1 VRVLVLHSRYLS
13 GAVSGENR
21 VVDDEVR
28 LLREGGH
35 EVSVFFPPRR
45 AGRTFGAIQEGLSA
59 VWSRG
64 AVEHVQQVVERERPD
79 VVHCHNLFP
88 ALSPGVLRAAGR
100 AGAAVVMTLHNY
112 RLICLPST
120 LLRKGKVCEDC
131 LGRLPW
137 RGVVHRCYRGSAA
150 ASASLA
156 TSIGVHRALGTYER
170 VDLYLAVSEFMRT
183 KHIEMGIAPERVV
196 TKSNFAWSTARRAG
210 PGDYFVFAGRLSRE
224 KGVWPLLA
232 AWRHLTLP
240 LLLVG
245 DGPDRDALQ
254 ASAPKSVAFR
264 GALAPDEMPALLAR
278 ARALI
283 VPSLWYE
290 GAPRIILEAYA
301 AGVPVLASRIGALP
315 ELVEHG
321 ASGLLF
327 PPNEV
332 AALATAVTRL
342 ADDGESER
350 LGEGAWQLWR
360 ARFTP
365 ERGLKELEACYRRA
379 RDRAVGQRR
388 PAA

>member
-1 VRVLVLHSRYLS
+1 
-13 GAVSGENR
+13 
-21 VVDDEVR
+21 
-28 LLREGGH
+28 
-35 EVSVFFPPRR
+35 
-45 AGRTFGAIQEGLSA
+45 
-59 VWSRG
+59 
-64 AVEHVQQVVERERPD
+64 
-79 VVHCHNLFP
+79 
-88 ALSPGVLRAAGR
+88 
-100 AGAAVVMTLHNY
+100 MTLHNY

-120 LLRKGKVCEDC
+120 LLRKGRVCEDC

-196 TKSNFAWSTARRAG
+196 TKSNFAWSTARRDG
-210 PGDYFVFAGRLSRE
+210 PGDYFVFAGRLSPE

-240 LLLVG
+240 LLVVG

-290 GAPRIILEAYA
+290 GAPRILLEAYA

-327 PPNEV
+327 PPNDVE
-332 AALATAVTRL
+332 ALAAGVTRL

-360 ARFTP
+360 ERFTP
-365 ERGLKELEACYRRA
+365 ERGLKELEACYRRPL
-379 RDRAVGQRR
+379 DHEVGQRR

>member
-1 VRVLVLHSRYLS
+1 
-13 GAVSGENR
+13 
-21 VVDDEVR
+21 
-28 LLREGGH
+28 
-35 EVSVFFPPRR
+35 
-45 AGRTFGAIQEGLSA
+45 
-59 VWSRG
+59 
-64 AVEHVQQVVERERPD
+64 
-79 VVHCHNLFP
+79 
-88 ALSPGVLRAAGR
+88 
-100 AGAAVVMTLHNY
+100 
-112 RLICLPST
+112 
-120 LLRKGKVCEDC
+120 
-131 LGRLPW
+131 
-137 RGVVHRCYRGSAA
+137 
-150 ASASLA
+150 
-156 TSIGVHRALGTYER
+156 
-170 VDLYLAVSEFMRT
+170 
-183 KHIEMGIAPERVV
+183 
-196 TKSNFAWSTARRAG
+196 
-210 PGDYFVFAGRLSRE
+210 
-224 KGVWPLLA
+224 
-232 AWRHLTLP
+232 
-240 LLLVG
+240 
-245 DGPDRDALQ
+245 
-254 ASAPKSVAFR
+254 
-264 GALAPDEMPALLAR
+264 MPALLAR

>member
-1 VRVLVLHSRYLS
+1 MRVLVLHSRYLS

-35 EVSVFFPPRR
+35 EVNVFFPPRR

-59 VWSRG
+59 VWSRA
-64 AVEHVQQVVERERPD
+64 AVEHVQQVVKRERPD

-88 ALSPGVLRAAGR
+88 ALSPGVLRAAGS

-120 LLRKGKVCEDC
+120 LLRKGRVCEDC

-196 TKSNFAWSTARRAG
+196 TKSNFAWSTARRDG
-210 PGDYFVFAGRLSRE
+210 PGDYFVFAGRLSPE

-240 LLLVG
+240 LLVVG

-290 GAPRIILEAYA
+290 GAPRILLEAYA

-327 PPNEV
+327 PPNDVE
-332 AALATAVTRL
+332 ALAAGVTRL

-360 ARFTP
+360 ERFTP
-365 ERGLKELEACYRRA
+365 ERGLKELEACYRRPL
-379 RDRAVGQRR
+379 DHEVGQRR